1 MISFT
6 FYLCVWVEG
15 WKMGRWVNTL
25 VGHLHMFQ
33 VGGKFFGLH
42 HDYRIGVME
51 VEAFDS
57 ARSQESND
65 LQMYRFFPDALIP
78 DAEME

>member
-1 MISFT
+1 
-6 FYLCVWVEG
+6 
-15 WKMGRWVNTL
+15 MGRWVNTL

-51 VEAFDS
+51 
-57 ARSQESND
+57 SND
-65 LQMYRFFPDALIP
+65 LQVYRFFPDALIP